1 MLIIVN
7 IIIMQNN
14 KSNKKIYRQSVQG
27 WYLERVLFLVAGIFI
42 ISSLFFVLMGFSN
55 AIYFTLFVGLILVN
69 FSLTGYC
76 PMSILLNKIG
86 IKEK

>member
-1 MLIIVN
+1 
-7 IIIMQNN
+7 MQNN